1 MSFAINLSNKYGKQF
16 LKSAAKTGL
25 DALITTSK
33 KVVQKVNEA
42 TGKFTGNRIVD
53 KIAKSKAIS
62 DENLRDAEEII
73 IPPEK
78 NIF

>member
-1 MSFAINLSNKYGKQF
+1 MSFARNLSNQYGKQF
-16 LKSAAKTGL
+16 LRCAAKTGL

-33 KVVQKVNEA
+33 KVVPKVNET

-53 KIAKSKAIS
+53 KIAKPKPIS

-78 NIF
+78 NIY